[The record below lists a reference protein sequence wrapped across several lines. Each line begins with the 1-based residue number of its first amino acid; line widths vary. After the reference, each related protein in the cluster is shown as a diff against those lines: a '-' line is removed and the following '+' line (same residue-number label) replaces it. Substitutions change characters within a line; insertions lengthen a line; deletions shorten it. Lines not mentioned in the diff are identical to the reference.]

1 MYLIPSLTGWALSK
15 LSAVCSSDAD
25 NKKPGAQIYIKK
37 TTLGNQIQVIIF
49 LTQQTRKIKNLRG
62 TPVNPWIIFSN
73 LLLSSL
79 QIQTYEG

>member
-1 MYLIPSLTGWALSK
+1 MYLIPSLTGWVLSK
-15 LSAVCSSDAD
+15 LSAVCSSYVD
-25 NKKPGAQIYIKK
+25 NKKPGAQIFKK
-37 TTLGNQIQVIIF
+37 KKALCNQMEVIIY

-73 LLLSSL
+73 LLSSPL